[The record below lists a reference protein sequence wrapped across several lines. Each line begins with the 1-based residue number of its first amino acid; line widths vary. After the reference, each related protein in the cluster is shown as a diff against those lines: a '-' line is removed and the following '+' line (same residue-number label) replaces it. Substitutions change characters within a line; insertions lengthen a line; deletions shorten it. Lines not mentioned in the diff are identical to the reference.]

1 MNINSACILEDRGI
15 LFIDGVDAKDFLQNI
30 ITNDINKVSDHNSC
44 FASLLNPQGKFLFEF
59 LVIQHKK
66 GYFIDC
72 EKNQINE
79 LFKQLSLYKLRS
91 SVQIL
96 NLSNEFVVAALS
108 YEKFKSMEGS
118 KDQLG
123 FTLKYRED
131 PILLDPRNKKL
142 GARLVINLEKLYLS
156 LKKLNLKSTKHKEY
170 YNLSFELGIAQQNT
184 DKLKNKIFGIEC
196 NFDELNAIDFKKGC
210 YIGQE
215 NTSRIKLK
223 NKLTKRLL
231 PIKVIEGD
239 ISAGQ
244 SIFIEK
250 TEIGKVLIDKNYPF
264 AIIKHT
270 SEKFNFDLIF
280 KINNATIRII
290 KPKWLNLNWQ
300 NPKKSKQGYFYLI
313 ISNKS
318 KH

>member
-15 LFIDGVDAKDFLQNI
+15 LFIEGVDAKDFLQNI

-156 LKKLNLKSTKHKEY
+156 LKKLDLKSTKHEEY

-264 AIIKHT
+264 AIIKHS

-290 KPKWLNLNWQ
+290 KPKWLNLN
-300 NPKKSKQGYFYLI
+300 
-313 ISNKS
+313 
-318 KH
+318 

>member
-156 LKKLNLKSTKHKEY
+156 LKKLDLKSTKQEEY

-184 DKLKNKIFGIEC
+184 YKLKNKIFGIEC

-264 AIIKHT
+264 AVIKYT
-270 SEKFNFDLIF
+270 SEKFNFDLVF

-290 KPKWLNLNWQ
+290 KPKWLNLN
-300 NPKKSKQGYFYLI
+300 
-313 ISNKS
+313 
-318 KH
+318 